1 MAEDVLCEVQNCH
14 YWKKGNACSA
24 DQIYIVS
31 HTGNKADTDRETD
44 CQTFTHK

>member
-31 HTGNKADTDRETD
+31 HTGNKANTDRETD